1 MRTHCWQ
8 WKVECPGYLRGLP
21 CNEEKERKGKIEDP
35 SGRDFS
41 AKEKQGEVVVYARL
55 NVVVAPSLF
64 KYFLIK
70 DKIKPKKI
78 RDKAVV
84 AG

>member
-1 MRTHCWQ
+1 MISRSSLAISSLQ
-8 WKVECPGYLRGLP
+8 GLRGLP
-21 CNEEKERKGKIEDP
+21 ARPVEDP

>member
-1 MRTHCWQ
+1 MPAHP
-8 WKVECPGYLRGLP
+8 VP

>member
-1 MRTHCWQ
+1 
-8 WKVECPGYLRGLP
+8 VP